1 MAGRPPH
8 NAAMTESSSAS
19 SIPAPQVPTVAQP
32 ALSVVLGGSG
42 GIGAALV
49 QALQARGDTVLA
61 LGRRTEPRLDYT
73 DEASIGYAAQ
83 AVAQRLGERG
93 ERLARLIVATGFLHG
108 ETASGQHAEPE
119 RSWQHL
125 DADALAHSFRVNA
138 IGPALVMRHFLPL
151 LPRQGRCVAA
161 FLSARVG
168 SIGDN
173 ALGGWYAYRA
183 SKAALNQLV
192 RTASVELARRN
203 REAICLALHPGTVD
217 TSLSQPFAKTGLQV
231 RPPEVAAAELLAVLD
246 TRSPADTGG
255 FFDHKGLPIP
265 W

>member
-1 MAGRPPH
+1 MAPMEH
-8 NAAMTESSSAS
+8 DAET
-19 SIPAPQVPTVAQP
+19 PAPAALAPA
-32 ALSVVLGGSG
+32 ALSVVLGGTG

-49 QALQARGDTVLA
+49 DALRAQGRPVLA
-61 LGRRTEPRLDYT
+61 LGRRTTPGLDYA
-73 DEASIGYAAQ
+73 DEASVAAAAQ
-83 AVAQRLGERG
+83 WLHAHLGQQG
-93 ERLARLIVATGFLHG
+93 QVLGQLIVATGFLHG
-108 ETASGQHAEPE
+108 ALPGGGQAQPE

-125 DADALAHSFRVNA
+125 DAEALAHSFRVNA

-183 SKAALNQLV
+183 SKAALNHLV
-192 RTASVELARRN
+192 RTAAIELSRRN

-217 TSLSQPFAKTGLQV
+217 TGLSQPFAKTGLQV
-231 RPPEVAAAELLAVLD
+231 RPPALAAAELLSVLEA
-246 TRSPADTGG
+246 RSPADTGC
-255 FFDHKGLPIP
+255 FFDHRGAAVA

>member
-1 MAGRPPH
+1 MPHPNTACTPHPVTDPP
-8 NAAMTESSSAS
+8 
-19 SIPAPQVPTVAQP
+19 PGPGPG
-32 ALSVVLGGSG
+32 LSVVLGGTG

-49 QALQARGDTVLA
+49 DALRARGEPVLA
-61 LGRRTEPRLDYT
+61 LGRRTEPRLDYA
-73 DEASIGYAAQ
+73 DEASVQSAGE
-83 AVAQRLGERG
+83 AVAQRLARSG
-93 ERLARLIVATGFLHG
+93 ERLGRLIVATGFLHG
-108 ETASGQHAEPE
+108 ETASGQRAEPE

-125 DADALAHSFRVNA
+125 NADALAHSFQVNA

-151 LPRQGRCVAA
+151 LPRQGRCVAV

-183 SKAALNQLV
+183 SKAALNQLL
-192 RTASVELARRN
+192 RTAAIELARRN

-217 TSLSQPFAKTGLQV
+217 TGLSKPFAKTGLQV
-231 RPPEVAAAELLAVLD
+231 RPPPQAAAELLAVLD
-246 TRSPADTGG
+246 GLSTADTGG
-255 FFDHKGLPIP
+255 FRDHRGQVVP